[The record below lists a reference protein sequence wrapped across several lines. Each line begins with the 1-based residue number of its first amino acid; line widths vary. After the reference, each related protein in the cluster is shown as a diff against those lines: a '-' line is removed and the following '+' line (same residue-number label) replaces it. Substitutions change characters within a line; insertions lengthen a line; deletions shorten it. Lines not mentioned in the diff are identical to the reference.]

1 MKILYTILHVVK
13 YMIFGNQ
20 RGYDT
25 RSRDF
30 SLRRIFVFIILVF
43 LILANVILAKHAAM
57 LKRSLTENKQQL
69 QICQLQ
75 CKK

>member
-1 MKILYTILHVVK
+1 
-13 YMIFGNQ
+13 MIFGNE
-20 RGYDT
+20 RAYDT
-25 RSRDF
+25 KSRDF

-57 LKRSLTENKQQL
+57 MKRHLTESQQSL
-69 QICQLQ
+69 QLCELK